1 MKNGGYIIVDLGG
14 VNMEYDKPTKIEGIY
29 NKIKGG
35 TKPLLFSGIVIDGVK
50 HRDRFVSPEINGN
63 SYTVPIT
70 DATFASGAASMTTKK
85 WLQVS
90 NNDTVTAK
98 HSEA

>member
-1 MKNGGYIIVDLGG
+1 MKNGGYVIVDLGG
-14 VNMEYDKPTKIEGIY
+14 VNMEYDKLTKIEGIY

-35 TKPLLFSGIVIDGVK
+35 TKPILLSGIVIAGNAY
-50 HRDRFVSPEINGN
+50 RDRFVSPEITGTN
-63 SYTVPIT
+63 YIVPIT
-70 DATFASGAASMTTKK
+70 DAAFASGPSAISMSK

>member
-1 MKNGGYIIVDLGG
+1 MKNGGYVIVDLGG
-14 VNMEYDKPTKIEGIY
+14 VNIEYDKPTKIEGIY

-35 TKPLLFSGIVIDGVK
+35 TKPILLSGIVIDGK
-50 HRDRFVSPEINGN
+50 AYRDRFVSPEITGAN
-63 SYTVPIT
+63 YIVPIT
-70 DATFASGAASMTTKK
+70 NATFTSGPSSMTFNK

-98 HSEA
+98 HSEG

>member
-1 MKNGGYIIVDLGG
+1 MKNGGYVIVDLGG
-14 VNMEYDKPTKIEGIY
+14 VNFKYDTPVKIDGIY

-35 TKPLLFSGIVIDGVK
+35 TKPLLFSGVVIEGTAY
-50 HRDRFVSPEINGN
+50 RDRFVSPEITGN
-63 SYTVPIT
+63 NYIVPISNANFSSGP
-70 DATFASGAASMTTKK
+70 ATMTYNK

-98 HSEA
+98 HTEE